1 MSEPPAPGV
10 GVPPGGDPATATPDE
25 GPPPDAGDH
34 QRVLAATRAALA
46 PLHFLVGRWEGRGE
60 SLGEPVHAHMSAAL
74 ELSGCFLLTRE
85 QTLDSAGH
93 TTHEDLAIYRL
104 VGSEQTL
111 KVQHMQ
117 APGVVQEYH
126 VETRDPADPTA
137 GVRWNA
143 GPFSPRVV
151 LRPDGPDALVT
162 EVWMAWRSK
171 PDTVMR
177 WTRRPEDAS

>member
-1 MSEPPAPGV
+1 MSEPPAPGAL
-10 GVPPGGDPATATPDE
+10 PGSDPATATPDE
-25 GPPPDAGDH
+25 SPPPDAADH
-34 QRVLAATRAALA
+34 ERVLAATQAALA
-46 PLHFLVGRWEGRGE
+46 PLHFLVGRWEGQGE
-60 SLGEPVHAHMSAAL
+60 SLGAPVQARMSATL

-85 QTLDSAGH
+85 QTLDAAGQP
-93 TTHEDLAIYRL
+93 THEDLAVYRL
-104 VGSEQTL
+104 VGGEQTL

-126 VETRDPADPTA
+126 VEARDPEDPTA

-151 LRPDGPDALVT
+151 LRPDGPDALVS

-177 WTRRPEDAS
+177 WTRCPEDAP